1 VAALA
6 ALAVALL
13 PPGSARAALVVRTA
27 DPITAFAH
35 DGSLIG
41 YDTRPGACRFDRK
54 QTTFGVRNMGSG
66 ARMSIRDQG
75 GCVAR
80 IAVGTSQVIWN
91 APTASARSTTWT
103 TTYGEIFPQPMRAFD
118 GRQGLGTIPLG
129 LASDGSVLVESWMRR
144 DYRDRNACL
153 AGGDCTKLVT
163 GGGVEQISGY
173 SRAGIPGTRPA
184 VSVAVNGNL
193 LALLPV
199 VIGSVAQ
206 QPYDTDPIELRDV
219 GSGALRATVSP
230 PGTVISMAMGGGRL
244 AVLVKLVSG
253 AKQIRVYN
261 PQTGALVVSHDV
273 TSDVAAALDVSIA
286 GVLYRRGAEL
296 RLAGLNAARQRRV
309 ATLSRV
315 PRFISIEGT
324 TIVYVID
331 GTSAGAIR
339 RLAAPAV

>member
-1 VAALA
+1 MVAAAVLA
-6 ALAVALL
+6 AALL
-13 PPGSARAALVVRTA
+13 LPGSARAALVLRTA

-35 DGSLIG
+35 DGSLIA

-54 QTTFGVRNMGSG
+54 QTSFGVRNIDTGRRWM
-66 ARMSIRDQG
+66 IPDKG

-91 APTASARSTTWT
+91 APATSARSTTWT

-118 GRQGLGTIPLG
+118 GRQGLGAIPLG
-129 LASDGSVLVESWMRR
+129 LASDGPVLVESWMRR

-153 AGGDCTKLVT
+153 SGGDCTRLVT

-173 SRAGIPGTRPA
+173 GRAGISGTRPA
-184 VSVAVNGNL
+184 VSVAVNGTL
-193 LALLPV
+193 VALLPV

-206 QPYDTDPIELRDV
+206 QPYDTDSIEVRDV
-219 GSGALRATVSP
+219 QSGALRATVSP

-296 RLAGLNAARQRRV
+296 RLAGLNAARQRR
-309 ATLSRV
+309 
-315 PRFISIEGT
+315 
-324 TIVYVID
+324 
-331 GTSAGAIR
+331 
-339 RLAAPAV
+339 

>member
-1 VAALA
+1 MVAAAVLA
-6 ALAVALL
+6 AALL
-13 PPGSARAALVVRTA
+13 LPGSARAALVLRTA

-35 DGSLIG
+35 DGSLIA

-54 QTTFGVRNMGSG
+54 QTSFGVRNIDTG
-66 ARMSIRDQG
+66 RRWTIPDKG

-91 APTASARSTTWT
+91 APATSARSTTWT

-118 GRQGLGTIPLG
+118 GRQGLGAIPLG
-129 LASDGSVLVESWMRR
+129 LASDGPVLVESWMRR

-153 AGGDCTKLVT
+153 SGGDCTRLVT

-173 SRAGIPGTRPA
+173 GRAGFPGTRPA
-184 VSVAVNGNL
+184 VSVAVNGSL
-193 LALLPV
+193 VALLPV

-206 QPYDTDPIELRDV
+206 QPYDTDPIEVRDV
-219 GSGALRATVSP
+219 QSGALRATVSP

-253 AKQIRVYN
+253 AKQIRVYD
-261 PQTGALVVSHDV
+261 PRTGVLVVSHDV
-273 TSDVAAALDVSIA
+273 ASDVAAALDVSIA

-296 RLAGLNAARQRRV
+296 RLASLHAARQRSV
-309 ATLSRV
+309 ATLSRT